1 MPTFR
6 YSSVNQFISSLRF
19 DRLLVEP
26 VSRADALNPG
36 RHAKCS
42 DARYM
47 YHEVR
52 EPPMFMLRL
61 PAAIEKRLDALAK
74 KTGHSRSFYAREA
87 ILLHLDDLEDYHLAR
102 RRLSRKASRVSLEEL
117 ERQLSATR

>member
-1 MPTFR
+1 MPTVR

-26 VSRADALNPG
+26 ASRADALNPS

-61 PAAIEKRLDALAK
+61 PGR
-74 KTGHSRSFYAREA
+74 SRSFYAREA
-87 ILLHLDDLEDYHLAR
+87 ILLHLDDFEDYHLAR
-102 RRLSRKASRVSLEEL
+102 WRLSRKASRVSLEEL